1 MDVQEAV
8 AESSAVAS
16 AEENGEARRDGQRKF
31 TMGPN
36 DSLEGKLTYDGSVHV
51 DGRAEGELRVTGNI
65 DVASGAA
72 VKALLEGANVTLKG
86 HVEGAVTA
94 RDKLTMGK
102 NSRLSGDIVVRRLQI
117 EDGATLNGHVRMGDS
132 EQQAPGH

>member
-1 MDVQEAV
+1 MA
-8 AESSAVAS
+8 SSD
-16 AEENGEARRDGQRKF
+16 ENGEARRDGQRKF

-51 DGRAEGELRVTGNI
+51 DGRAEGELHVTGNI

-86 HVEGAVTA
+86 QVEGAVTA
-94 RDKLTMGK
+94 RDKLTLTK
-102 NSRLSGDIVVRRLQI
+102 NAKLHGDIVVRRLQV
-117 EDGATLNGHVRMGDS
+117 EDGATLNGHVRMG
-132 EQQAPGH
+132 EGEHQASH